1 MTVEIREL
9 IIQAKI
15 TDVGPSQPA
24 VTRIQLPEVTQHQD
38 EQLVDMIIRRV
49 LEQLQEQGWGKP

>member
-15 TDVGPSQPA
+15 TDTASSQPTA
-24 VTRIQLPEVTQHQD
+24 TRIQMPDFIRGKE
-38 EQLVDMIIRRV
+38 EWVDIIIRRV
-49 LEQLQEQGWGKP
+49 LEQLQEQGWGKL

>member
-15 TDVGPSQPA
+15 TDATSSQPIA
-24 VTRIQLPEVTQHQD
+24 PRIQMPDFTRYKD
-38 EQLVDMIIRRV
+38 EQLVDIITRRV
-49 LEQLQEQGWGKP
+49 LEQLQEHGWGKL

>member
-15 TDVGPSQPA
+15 TDSASSQPV
-24 VTRIQLPEVTQHQD
+24 VTRIQMPEVTRYRD
-38 EQLVDMIIRRV
+38 EQLVDMITRRV